1 MNAVSEATDEEIKSL
16 TRLSQ
21 RTINNDETNSVI
33 KLDSITTKNSEEK
46 IKRDGLSPEKPPRQF
61 HAKNSITSDLSFTE
75 DSETAAAQTTLNQ
88 DLKIAKLKQQT
99 NETKSLLAEI
109 FKNDE
114 VSKETVSANPKPLQK
129 ETVQSSETVQ
139 VTAQK
144 PQKDLTNSYETV
156 QESAN
161 FKETLS
167 NLTDLNKTVSK
178 DQENLTELSESVSK
192 PFQESADLIE
202 IAQKQELTVLNNQTE
217 SATDSNRSTIFRKS
231 SPMST
236 NKADSENGSKTT
248 KMYANC
254 GDSESSTETTSQSN
268 LSISSSE
275 LDTTTTIND
284 KLNQLNNE
292 KLKKS
297 YIKLEETDVSEK
309 TELN

>member
-21 RTINNDETNSVI
+21 RTINNDKTNNVN
-33 KLDSITTKNSEEK
+33 KLDSITTKNNEQK

-75 DSETAAAQTTLNQ
+75 DSETASAQTTLNQ
-88 DLKIAKLKQQT
+88 DLKIAELKQQT

-109 FKNDE
+109 FKNDK
-114 VSKETVSANPKPLQK
+114 VSKETILVNPKPLQK
-129 ETVQSSETVQ
+129 KNASETVQ
-139 VTAQK
+139 VNAQK
-144 PQKDLTNSYETV
+144 PQKNLTNSYETV
-156 QESAN
+156 QKSADSIS
-161 FKETLS
+161 LQ
-167 NLTDLNKTVSK
+167 NLTDSNKTVSK
-178 DQENLTELSESVSK
+178 EQENLTELSERVFK
-192 PFQESADLIE
+192 PHQESADLIE
-202 IAQKQELTVLNNQTE
+202 TAQKQELTVLNNQNK

-231 SPMST
+231 STIST
-236 NKADSENGSKTT
+236 KKADSENGSKTT
-248 KMYANC
+248 KMYENC

-275 LDTTTTIND
+275 FDTTTTIND
-284 KLNQLNNE
+284 KLNQLNKE

-309 TELN
+309 TEHN